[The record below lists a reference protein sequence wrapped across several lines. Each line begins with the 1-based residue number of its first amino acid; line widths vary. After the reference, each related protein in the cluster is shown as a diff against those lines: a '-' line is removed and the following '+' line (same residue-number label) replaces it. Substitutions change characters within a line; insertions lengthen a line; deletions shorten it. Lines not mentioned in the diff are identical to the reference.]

1 MKLTTILGVLS
12 YTIIPSPEKII
23 SQIYSEKK
31 HVPTTILW
39 EKACFDQLFFDSY
52 PTNNYTILLVS
63 GASPRT
69 PNMKG
74 DVHLL
79 SYSNSTSRY
88 QKEGKCSKLWK
99 TITLYDYTRAWS
111 FYSMT
116 EGGNLLKLGCV
127 THHAYEL
134 VRRNL
139 GKYLPYIMWYF

>member
-1 MKLTTILGVLS
+1 MFYHILS
-12 YTIIPSPEKII
+12 YHHLRKSSARYTLKKSTFPLR
-23 SQIYSEKK
+23 YSEKK
-31 HVPTTILW
+31 HALISSFLIVM
-39 EKACFDQLFFDSY
+39 

-63 GASPRT
+63 GAKPRT

-79 SYSNSTSRY
+79 SYSNSTCRY
-88 QKEGKCSKLWK
+88 QKEGKSSKLWK
-99 TITLYDYTRAWS
+99 TITLYDYTRARS

-116 EGGNLLKLGCV
+116 CAEGGNLLKLGCV

-139 GKYLPYIMWYF
+139 GKYLPYIM